1 MALIFLQYFFSLLKS
16 SSMVFTPTSLFQR
29 SDAFVNAF
37 FLERYLQVTCKG
49 GGENGKE
56 RGCPKLIS
64 KVRGV
69 SELFAS
75 KYLKSVDCKNMS
87 IKEEGRRGTRKQTR
101 KEERKRNGQRRVRE
115 E

>member
-1 MALIFLQYFFSLLKS
+1 
-16 SSMVFTPTSLFQR
+16 MVFTPTSLFQR

-87 IKEEGRRGTRKQTR
+87 IKEEGRRGGGEQESKRGKR
-101 KEERKRNGQRRVRE
+101 REKEMDKEE
-115 E
+115 

>member
-1 MALIFLQYFFSLLKS
+1 
-16 SSMVFTPTSLFQR
+16 MVFTPTSLFQR